1 MVMVMD
7 KKMIHLDLTELE
19 SDKIAPVEHEE
30 VIIRM
35 DSRMLRQLEA
45 QALFEGFSDV
55 DNFIFTILFR
65 DAVAV
70 YLENLGELERLEQDA
85 AFTRE
90 IRDWLVRR

>member
-19 SDKIAPVEHEE
+19 SDKIAPVELEE
-30 VIIRM
+30 ITIRL

-45 QALFEGFSDV
+45 QAFFEGFKDV
-55 DNFIFTILFR
+55 DNFIHTILFR

-70 YLENLGELERLEQDA
+70 YLENLGELDRLEQEA